1 MKERISG
8 AMAQIN
14 RGIECANK
22 SVCDSPKEE
31 MRYLRLAIEEI
42 TSGLA
47 VLEDHLAEMEG
58 ERQDSGNSNWEGVN
72 GE

>member
-1 MKERISG
+1 
-8 AMAQIN
+8 
-14 RGIECANK
+14 
-22 SVCDSPKEE
+22 

-72 GE
+72 RE

>member
-1 MKERISG
+1 MKERIS
-8 AMAQIN
+8 AALTQIH

-22 SVCDSPKEE
+22 SVCDSPKDE

-47 VLEDHLAEMEG
+47 VLEDHLAEMEI
-58 ERQDSGNSNWEGVN
+58 ERQGSSNSNWEGS
-72 GE
+72 E